1 MINPASLFQM
11 KALWDR
17 FAANHPKFPKFLQA
31 LTASSI
37 DEGTIIEI
45 KITRANG
52 DAIASNLKV
61 TADDLELF
69 QEIRNIAGQ

>member
-31 LTASSI
+31 ATASSL
-37 DEGTIIEI
+37 DEGSIIEI

-52 DAIASNLKV
+52 DTIASNLKV